1 MSEYAGPESLQPT
14 AAPAGPAA
22 PVAPA
27 AGPAALAEPVTPV
40 RRGWVTLLF
49 LANIGLWLGVYAPI
63 QVLLPEQAQH
73 LDRASKTLLLS
84 AVMGAGALA
93 ALVTNP
99 IAGALS
105 DRTTSRWGRRH
116 PWTVGGAVLGAAG
129 LAILAV
135 APDAVVMMAGWFVA
149 QAGLGVMLATLTS
162 ALPDRVPA
170 AQRGA
175 LGGLIGISQ
184 MLGTVIGALLVT
196 VLVTGLASGY
206 LACGLVVVLGAL
218 AFAVFTQDDQL
229 PPGLVPRHSVRR
241 TIAGLWVS
249 PRRYP
254 DFGWAWTMHF
264 LINLGNALGTLY
276 LLYFLQDEAHYHDPQ
291 TGLLILMAFYG
302 VALAVA
308 GVVCGSAS
316 DRSGHRRRYAVGA
329 SAIMAVAAVLLVIS
343 PTWTA
348 ALAAAPLLG
357 LGFGTYWSAA
367 PAVLTQV
374 LPAASN
380 RAKDLGVINVA
391 TALPLVVAP
400 LIAGIV
406 LYTAHSYPAL
416 FALAAV
422 STVAGG
428 LAVLRIRT
436 IR

>member
-1 MSEYAGPESLQPT
+1 MSEVAEPESLQPT
-14 AAPAGPAA
+14 QETAPPTTG
-22 PVAPA
+22 PA

-40 RRGWVTLLF
+40 RAGWITLLF

-84 AVMGAGALA
+84 VVMGAGALA

-129 LAILAV
+129 LAVLAI
-135 APDAVVMMAGWFVA
+135 APDAAAMMAGWFLA
-149 QAGLGVMLATLTS
+149 QAGLGVMLATLTA
-162 ALPDRVPA
+162 ALPDRVPV

-184 MLGTVIGALLVT
+184 MLGTVIGAALVT

-206 LACGLVVVLGAL
+206 LACGVLVVLGAL
-218 AFAVFTQDDQL
+218 VFALFTPDDVL
-229 PPGLVPRHSVRR
+229 PPGLVPRQPVGVTLRR
-241 TIAGLWVS
+241 LWVS

-264 LINLGNALGTLY
+264 LINLGNGLGTLY
-276 LLYFLQDEAHYHDPQ
+276 LLYFLSDAAHYHDPQ
-291 TGLLILMAFYG
+291 TGLLILMAIYG
-302 VALAVA
+302 GALIVA
-308 GVVCGSAS
+308 GVVCGTAS
-316 DRSGHRRRYAVGA
+316 DRSGNRRRYAAGA
-329 SAIMAVAAVLLVIS
+329 AVIMAVAALLLVIS

-357 LGFGTYWSAA
+357 LGFGTYWAAA

-374 LPAASN
+374 LPAASD

-391 TALPLVVAP
+391 NALPLVVAP
-400 LIAGIV
+400 MIAGVV
-406 LYTAHSYPAL
+406 LYALHSYPAL
-416 FALAAV
+416 FALSAV
-422 STVAGG
+422 ATVGGG
-428 LAVLRIRT
+428 LAVLRIRSVA
-436 IR
+436 